1 MNSFGVVN
9 IIPIF
14 VLSNNTNDMNTQQI
28 NLTDLEQTLLTEL
41 IGSLYAEEGF
51 SDVDAKD
58 LAQGTGISIKIV
70 RGALGSLV
78 KKGIVSIEQTDN
90 WGADEQFQLI
100 YLNEAYWYMHPRW
113 GK

>member
-1 MNSFGVVN
+1 MFGDVHT
-9 IIPIF
+9 IPIF
-14 VLSNNTNDMNTQQI
+14 VLSKYTNDMNTQI
-28 NLTDLEQTLLTEL
+28 NLTDLEQKLLTEL

-58 LAQGTGISIKIV
+58 LAHGTGINIKIV

-90 WGADEQFQLI
+90 WGAEEQFQLI
-100 YLNEAYWYMHPRW
+100 YLNEDYWHMHPRW
-113 GK
+113 GKDQG

>member
-1 MNSFGVVN
+1 MSTISIN
-9 IIPIF
+9 IAYRI
-14 VLSNNTNDMNTQQI
+14 NTNDMNTQI
-28 NLTDLEQTLLTEL
+28 NLTELEQTLLTEL

-58 LAQGTGISIKIV
+58 LAHGTGINIKIV

-100 YLNEAYWYMHPRW
+100 YLNEDYYYMHPRW
-113 GK
+113 GKDKG

>member
-1 MNSFGVVN
+1 MTETPSGV
-9 IIPIF
+9 
-14 VLSNNTNDMNTQQI
+14 LTNTNDMNTQQI

-100 YLNEAYWYMHPRW
+100 YLNEAYWYMHPRC
-113 GK
+113 GKEG

>member
-9 IIPIF
+9 TIPIF
-14 VLSNNTNDMNTQQI
+14 VLSKNTNDMNTQQI

>member
-1 MNSFGVVN
+1 MFGDVH

-14 VLSNNTNDMNTQQI
+14 VLSKYTNDMNTQQI

-41 IGSLYAEEGF
+41 ISGLYAEEGF

-58 LAQGTGISIKIV
+58 LAQGTGINIKIV

-90 WGADEQFQLI
+90 WGAEEQFQLI
-100 YLNEAYWYMHPRW
+100 YLNEDYYYMHPRW

>member
-28 NLTDLEQTLLTEL
+28 TLTDLEQTLLTEL

-70 RGALGSLV
+70 RGALCSFV
-78 KKGIVSIEQTDN
+78 N
-90 WGADEQFQLI
+90 
-100 YLNEAYWYMHPRW
+100 
-113 GK
+113 

>member
-1 MNSFGVVN
+1 MLTSIELSTIRITFTS
-9 IIPIF
+9 
-14 VLSNNTNDMNTQQI
+14 SNNTNDMNTQI
-28 NLTDLEQTLLTEL
+28 NLTELEQTLLTEL

-58 LAQGTGISIKIV
+58 LARGTKIDIKIV

-100 YLNEAYWYMHPRW
+100 YLNEDYWYMHPRW

>member
-1 MNSFGVVN
+1 
-9 IIPIF
+9 
-14 VLSNNTNDMNTQQI
+14 MNTQQI

-70 RGALGSLV
+70 RGARGSLV

>member
-78 KKGIVSIEQTDN
+78 KKGIVSIEQTVN
-90 WGADEQFQLI
+90 WGADEQFNL
-100 YLNEAYWYMHPRW
+100 M
-113 GK
+113 

>member
-1 MNSFGVVN
+1 MFGVVN

-14 VLSNNTNDMNTQQI
+14 VLPNNTNDMNTQI
-28 NLTDLEQTLLTEL
+28 NLTELEQTLLTEF
-41 IGSLYAEEGF
+41 IGSLYAEEGY

-58 LAQGTGISIKIV
+58 LAQGTGIDIKIV

-78 KKGIVSIEQTDN
+78 KKGIVSIETMQN
-90 WGADEQFQLI
+90 WGEKAYEII
-100 YLNEAYWYMHPRW
+100 YLNEDYWYMHPRW

>member
-1 MNSFGVVN
+1 M
-9 IIPIF
+9 
-14 VLSNNTNDMNTQQI
+14 VLSTIGCNIVLSKHTNDMNTQI

-41 IGSLYAEEGF
+41 ISGLYAEEGF

-58 LAQGTGISIKIV
+58 LARGTGINIKIV

-90 WGADEQFQLI
+90 WGAEEQFQLI
-100 YLNEAYWYMHPRW
+100 YLNEDYWYMHPRW

>member
-1 MNSFGVVN
+1 MLTC
-9 IIPIF
+9 F
-14 VLSNNTNDMNTQQI
+14 VLSTIGGTFTSSNNTDMNTQQI
-28 NLTDLEQTLLTEL
+28 NLTELEQTLLTEL

-58 LAQGTGISIKIV
+58 LAHGTKIDIKIV

-78 KKGIVSIEQTDN
+78 KKGIVCIEQTDN
-90 WGADEQFQLI
+90 WGAEEQFQII

>member
-1 MNSFGVVN
+1 MTETPSGV
-9 IIPIF
+9 
-14 VLSNNTNDMNTQQI
+14 LTNTNDMNTQQI
-28 NLTDLEQTLLTEL
+28 NLKDLEQTLLTEL

-113 GK
+113 GKEG

>member
-1 MNSFGVVN
+1 MLTCLVLSTIGCN
-9 IIPIF
+9 I
-14 VLSNNTNDMNTQQI
+14 VLSNNTNDMNTQI
-28 NLTDLEQTLLTEL
+28 NLTELEQTLLTEL

-58 LAQGTGISIKIV
+58 LARGTKIDIKIV

-90 WGADEQFQLI
+90 WGAEEQFQLI
-100 YLNEAYWYMHPRW
+100 YLNEDYWYMHPRW

>member
-1 MNSFGVVN
+1 MTETPSGV
-9 IIPIF
+9 
-14 VLSNNTNDMNTQQI
+14 LTNTNDMNTQQI

-113 GK
+113 GKEG